1 MLVKQASKKVKFNP
15 EVTIREELTNPTKI
29 KNLCNFKRLPYLE
42 EDMYSNVTEI
52 ITKLQHEK
60 PSNESVYQGPA
71 MHLIRSCLFLLRL
84 KSNNNREEP
93 LANIKPP
100 GVYRSISDGAADESK
115 IDKNKVVVFREWL
128 ENWKKWKGF
137 RKE

>member
-1 MLVKQASKKVKFNP
+1 
-15 EVTIREELTNPTKI
+15 
-29 KNLCNFKRLPYLE
+29 
-42 EDMYSNVTEI
+42 
-52 ITKLQHEK
+52 
-60 PSNESVYQGPA
+60 